1 MNGNSEV
8 QLYII
13 IALLTLTQHIEN
25 RNKTKEHFPKT
36 DKLIKKRETN
46 KMNEQNPKV
55 KRQNPAFSYLSEEL
69 ESEMITKTLLEMVL
83 LIIESSDSKEDA
95 IQKIKN
101 LSIMK
106 Q

>member
-55 KRQNPAFSYLSEEL
+55 KRQNPGLFVSKRRVG
-69 ESEMITKTLLEMVL
+69 IRNDNKD
-83 LIIESSDSKEDA
+83 IIGNGFA
-95 IQKIKN
+95 N
-101 LSIMK
+101 H
-106 Q
+106 